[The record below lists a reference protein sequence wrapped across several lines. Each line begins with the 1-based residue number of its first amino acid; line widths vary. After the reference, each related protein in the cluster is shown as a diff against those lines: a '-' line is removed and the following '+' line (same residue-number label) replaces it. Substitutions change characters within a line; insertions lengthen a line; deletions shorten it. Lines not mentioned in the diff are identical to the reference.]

1 MNNSNDSLF
10 TRMMAHWEAKILNH
24 PRLLLIAS
32 VIFSGF
38 VFQYTTEH
46 LTINT
51 NTADMISIKLPF
63 QQDRIRLEKA
73 FPQDASTI
81 LMLVE
86 GKTPEQTAAFIK
98 SVTQKLGQDKQAIA
112 SLYVPD
118 DNPFFDQNGLLY
130 LDVNELQSLS
140 NKLASAQPFI
150 GRLAQNYS
158 LAGLFDTFTDALTN
172 NDTDIDIN
180 AIFGKTAEAIE
191 AALANQPYRVS
202 WQQLMMD
209 KASGLGF
216 TKRFV
221 FIKPILNFQEF
232 LPAEKSLI
240 VINQAVTD
248 SLKDELAGVNVRLTG
263 EVILE
268 HEEMLTVSQGT
279 AAAGVASMVLV
290 CIILWIAYRSFKLM
304 FATFFTLSMG
314 LILSLGFAA
323 LAIGHLNMI
332 SIAFGVLFIG
342 MGDAYSSHFCL
353 RYLELR
359 QRNVTTREAIL
370 QTLTSTGSSLMLCT
384 ITASIGLFAF
394 IPTNYVGVSELG
406 VIAGTS
412 LVIAL
417 ITTFTV
423 LPAVIKIMPPNPK
436 ATYDPE
442 KKPPAILSN
451 WPIRYARP
459 IRWITIL
466 LTLGALILLTRIE
479 VDFNPINLRDPDTES
494 VKTFKYLLASK
505 DTSPMTLTSL
515 GHSEEQTHK
524 LQAEF
529 EKLPVVEKVMTLF
542 DFIPQ
547 NQDEKLGMIEELGLI
562 LGPGLEQFPDIQPGP
577 ANLQPLL
584 ELQKAI
590 KAKMA
595 QGESKGVSMETLTRL
610 NSNLD
615 QLLVKLQA
623 ESPEQRQIDLNTL
636 QNSFLS
642 ALPTTIKIL
651 QHNLQANTVTL
662 ASLPADIKDRW
673 LSKDGLYRIQIYPK
687 KDLNDLD
694 SLREFIVEAQT
705 IDSHVSDLP
714 VTYLESMNEVI
725 RAFVQAFSVA
735 LGVITLILLVI
746 MRNIKDTLL
755 VLLPLMLA
763 SLYTAAITV
772 LIGMPFNFAN
782 IIALPLLFGLGVDS
796 GIHMA
801 HRLRYL
807 NKSDENL
814 FSSSEA
820 LGVFY
825 GTLTTIFSF
834 GSLAFTSHE
843 GMASMGVLLA
853 VGLLLTLICALV
865 VLPAFSALRFE
876 FHHHVTRNH
885 AK

>member
-1 MNNSNDSLF
+1 MI
-10 TRMMAHWEAKILNH
+10 HWEAKILSH
-24 PRLLLIAS
+24 PWLLLIIS

-38 VFQYTTEH
+38 VFQYTTNH
-46 LTINT
+46 LSINT

-63 QQDRIRLEKA
+63 QQDRLRLEKA

-86 GKTPEQTAAFIK
+86 GKTPEQTSAFIK
-98 SVTQKLGQDKQAIA
+98 KITHQLSQNKQAIA

-118 DNPFFDQNGLLY
+118 DNAFFDRNGLLY
-130 LDVNELQSLS
+130 LDTNELQTLS
-140 NKLASAQPFI
+140 NKLATAQPFI

-180 AIFGKTAEAIE
+180 AIFSQSADAIE
-191 AALANQPYRVS
+191 ADLANRPYQIS

-232 LPAEKSLI
+232 LPAEKSI
-240 VINQAVTD
+240 DVINQAISD
-248 SLKDELAGVNVRLTG
+248 IKKDGLAEVSVRLTG

-279 AAAGVASMVLV
+279 AAAGIASMFLV
-290 CIILWIAYRSFKLM
+290 CITLWIAYRSFKLM

-323 LAIGHLNMI
+323 LTIGHLNMI

-359 QRNVTTREAIL
+359 RRGETTREAIL
-370 QTLTSTGSSLMLCT
+370 NTLTSTGSSLVLCT

-417 ITTFTV
+417 LTTFSV

-436 ATYDPE
+436 MKQGPE

-451 WPIRYARP
+451 WPIRYAKP
-459 IRWITIL
+459 IRWVTVL
-466 LTLGALILLTRIE
+466 LTVGALILLTQVE
-479 VDFNPINLRDPDTES
+479 VDFNPINLRDPNTES

-505 DTSPMTLTSL
+505 DTSPMTLASL
-515 GHSEEQTHK
+515 GQSEEQTHQ
-524 LQAEF
+524 LQTEF
-529 EKLPVVEKVMTLF
+529 EKLPAVEKVMTLF
-542 DFIPQ
+542 DFIPK
-547 NQDEKLGMIEELGLI
+547 NQDEKLGIIEELSLI
-562 LGPGLEQFPDIQPGP
+562 LGPGLEQFPDTQPG
-577 ANLQPLL
+577 AASVEPLL
-584 ELQKAI
+584 ELQKAL
-590 KAKMA
+590 KAKIA
-595 QGESKGVSMETLTRL
+595 KGESKGASMDTLTRL
-610 NSNLD
+610 DTDLD
-615 QLLVKLQA
+615 RLLAKLEA
-623 ESPEQRQIDLNTL
+623 ETPEQRQTDLNRL

-642 ALPTTIKIL
+642 ALPSTIKIL
-651 QHNLQANTVTL
+651 QHNLQADTVTL

-673 LSKDGLYRIQIYPK
+673 LSKDGLYRIQIFPK

-694 SLREFIVEAQT
+694 SLREFIVEAQKV
-705 IDSHVSDLP
+705 DSHVSDLP

-735 LGVITLILLVI
+735 LGVITLILIII

-755 VLLPLMLA
+755 VLLPLLLA
-763 SLYTAAITV
+763 SLYTAAVTV

-801 HRLRYL
+801 HRLHYL
-807 NKSDENL
+807 NKNDENL
-814 FSSSEA
+814 LSSSEA

-834 GSLAFTSHE
+834 GSLAFTTHE

-853 VGLLLTLICALV
+853 LGLLLTLICALV

-876 FHHHVTRNH
+876 FHHHVTRSH
-885 AK
+885 T